1 MIISALKDCTT
12 TTLEALKDKF
22 HPYRHIM
29 FGKEKYTT
37 EEADLWFKF
46 MSDCHNTPLL
56 SLFAVQSIC
65 DLLMIGTGNQK
76 LGGMNDQY
84 LLMPTV
90 NQNGFAFG
98 YTDHHNVFGNILNW
112 SKTLHAIDTYQ
123 GCAVIKDKDSGSTF
137 KVPLSWLSDN
147 YLVSVIATLRTI
159 TKETIKTTSTL

>member
-1 MIISALKDCTT
+1 MMISALKDCTT
-12 TTLEALKDKF
+12 ATLEALKDKF

-46 MSDCHNTPLL
+46 MGDCHNTPLL
-56 SLFAVQSIC
+56 SLLAVQSIC
-65 DLLMIGTGNQK
+65 DSLMIGT
-76 LGGMNDQY
+76 NDQY
-84 LLMPTV
+84 LLIPLLGKD
-90 NQNGFAFG
+90 GFAFG
-98 YTDHHNVFGNILNW
+98 YTDRYGAFGSVLDW

-147 YLVSVIATLRTI
+147 YLLSVVATLRTI
-159 TKETIKTTSTL
+159 TKETINTTSTL